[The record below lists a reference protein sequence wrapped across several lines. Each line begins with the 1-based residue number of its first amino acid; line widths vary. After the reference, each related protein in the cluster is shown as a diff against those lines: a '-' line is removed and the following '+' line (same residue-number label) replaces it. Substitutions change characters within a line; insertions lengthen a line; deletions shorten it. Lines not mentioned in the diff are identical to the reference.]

1 MQTKKRGSSVYVN
14 SHWTDQGQTI
24 SGVSTS
30 KTQMLHIYFLFLTIY
45 LTKEKKEMSV
55 WKWNA
60 SRDSLTLLHLG
71 GVTLLSTESKGER
84 IWLGQ
89 KVSR

>member
-45 LTKEKKEMSV
+45 LTKEKK
-55 WKWNA
+55 
-60 SRDSLTLLHLG
+60 
-71 GVTLLSTESKGER
+71 
-84 IWLGQ
+84 
-89 KVSR
+89 